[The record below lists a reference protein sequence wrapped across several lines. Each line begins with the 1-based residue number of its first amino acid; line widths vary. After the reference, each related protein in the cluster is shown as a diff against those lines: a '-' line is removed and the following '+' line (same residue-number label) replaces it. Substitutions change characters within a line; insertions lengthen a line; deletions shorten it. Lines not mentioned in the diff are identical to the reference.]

1 MSLKALLHAGI
12 RLPSDVIS
20 MPCQVVYLYPIAST
34 QLTALC
40 LCKERLTLYEFNV
53 CARKACFLKVLS
65 VNVIRTL
72 AGMTSTLEESN
83 YRDSIYDFP
92 LLPHR
97 CQSAQLHMLLTIR
110 AA

>member
-12 RLPSDVIS
+12 RLPSNVIS
-20 MPCQVVYLYPIAST
+20 MPCQIVYLYPIAST

-40 LCKERLTLYEFNV
+40 LCKERLTLYDFNM

-83 YRDSIYDFP
+83 SRDSMTF
-92 LLPHR
+92 
-97 CQSAQLHMLLTIR
+97 LHFRTVFRVPSFICC
-110 AA
+110 